1 MAKRDAY
8 TAPRNPQQ
16 RQTEDDIPTAQDRIK
31 GIESWYEN
39 NKKIINGLL
48 LAGLLVVV
56 GIYAYNNFFKK
67 PRNQK
72 ANDAIFMAQQYFEKD
87 SMNLALNGDGNN
99 YGFLKIIDKYGGT
112 NAGNLAKFYAG
123 RIMVGN
129 GEFEKGL
136 KYLKDFDGEGT
147 LVETVAQGTIGD
159 AYMEL
164 GKTSE
169 AIDAYQKAASDKD
182 DVFLS
187 PLYLERLGLA
197 YESKGDTEKAIEA
210 FKRIRMEFESSA
222 QARNAEK
229 YLSRLG
235 DFTL

>member
-16 RQTEDDIPTAQDRIK
+16 IQTEDDMPTAQDRLK

-39 NKKIINGLL
+39 NKKILNGVLL
-48 LAGLLVVV
+48 GGLLVVV
-56 GIYAYNNFFKK
+56 GIYAYNNFFQK
-67 PRNQK
+67 PKNQK

-87 SMNLALNGDGNN
+87 STNLALNGDGNN
-99 YGFLKIIDKYGGT
+99 YGFLKIIDKYGST
-112 NAGNLAKFYAG
+112 AAGNLAKFYAG
-123 RIMVGN
+123 RIMIGN

-136 KYLKDFDGEGT
+136 KYLKDFNGEGT
-147 LVETVAQGTIGD
+147 LVQTVAQGTIAD

-164 GKTSE
+164 GKTNE
-169 AIDAYQKAASDKD
+169 AITEYQKASSDAD

-197 YESKGDTEKAIEA
+197 YELNGNNEKAIEA
-210 FKRIRMEFESSA
+210 FKRIKFEYAASA
-222 QARNAEK
+222 QARNADK
-229 YLSRLG
+229 FLARLG
-235 DFTL
+235 DYTP